1 MEAIE
6 HLAQPVRT
14 LTARYAPATRFVRVE
29 MHDAAG
35 EVDHACYFVDYHQ
48 AARPQHRSGLGEGI
62 EIHRQIDLVGLEQGA
77 GAAARDYGFQ
87 LSAIRYASSHVFNH
101 AF

>member
-29 MHDAAG
+29 MHYAAG
-35 EVDHACYFVDYHQ
+35 QVDHARSFVDYHQ

-77 GAAARDYGFQ
+77 GAAARDYGFY
-87 LSAIRYASSHVFNH
+87 LSPIAVVSSHRLNH